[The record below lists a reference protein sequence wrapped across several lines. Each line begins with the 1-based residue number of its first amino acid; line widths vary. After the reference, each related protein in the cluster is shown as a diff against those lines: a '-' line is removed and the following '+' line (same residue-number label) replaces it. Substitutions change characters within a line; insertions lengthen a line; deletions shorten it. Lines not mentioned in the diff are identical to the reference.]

1 MRGNVCQPFGG
12 SLNCGLRPD
21 GRAAPNALRSAMLGR
36 FWSGRR
42 RMYRSVLVSLGLFA
56 GVSAASAED
65 AAERGRALVQ
75 DNCATCHAVGPEG
88 ESPLAA
94 APPFRILGQRYPLT
108 D

>member
-1 MRGNVCQPFGG
+1 
-12 SLNCGLRPD
+12 
-21 GRAAPNALRSAMLGR
+21 
-36 FWSGRR
+36 
-42 RMYRSVLVSLGLFA
+42 MYRSVLVSLALFA

-108 D
+108 DLEEALAEGIVTAHPEMPQFEFEPEDVSAIIAYLESIQVL